1 MKQKIKEEQSIDIL
15 KRVAKKVEEATID
28 IGNMKSDLKMVS
40 LRLSG
45 VEHNTEIMKVDMEG
59 LKGEMGNIK
68 GAMGDLK
75 GEMGGLKGEMGS
87 LKGEMKGMEVRL
99 DKRISHVADLITIS
113 MDQKFRTIQKRVQ
126 KIERIQQS
134 A

>member
-15 KRVAKKVEEATID
+15 KRVAKRVEEATID

-45 VEHNTEIMKVDMEG
+45 VKHNTEIMKIDMES
-59 LKGEMGNIK
+59 LR
-68 GAMGDLK
+68 
-75 GEMGGLKGEMGS
+75 GEMGS

-126 KIERIQQS
+126 KIEHVQQS